1 MARYATLSAV
11 GARPPTVDANL
22 PPQEVVALMIAHL
35 RAEVAQVLPDHPDLV
50 VLPEVCDLPANYDL
64 YAEST
69 LTGYFSVRGDQ
80 VLRALAGIAR
90 EHRCHITYPAVRR
103 LPDGTLRNSIQL
115 LDRRGDVIAIYDKYH
130 PTLWEIEAGILPGD
144 HAAAAECDFG
154 RVGFAICFDLNFD
167 EIRAR
172 TLQARPDVLAFCSMY
187 HGGLMQNYWAYA
199 GRMHFA
205 GAVTGTGGYLVSPVG
220 AGVAASTNYHNYATA
235 RVNLDCAVVHLDYNW
250 ERLKAMRAKYGTR
263 ARVADPGYLG
273 SVLVSSE
280 TDEFTVDDL
289 IREFALERLDDYFA
303 RATAIQTARR
313 PAVTTANK

>member
-11 GARPPTVDANL
+11 GARPPTLDPRL
-22 PPQEVVALMIAHL
+22 PAQEAVARMIAHL
-35 RAEVAQVLPDHPDLV
+35 RAEIEQVLPDQPDLV

-64 YAEST
+64 YSQET
-69 LTGYFSVRGDQ
+69 LTGYFGARGDQ
-80 VLRALAGIAR
+80 VLQALAETAR
-90 EHRCHITYPAVRR
+90 AHRCYITYPAVRR
-103 LPDGTLRNSIQL
+103 LPDGSLRNSIQL
-115 LDRRGDVIAIYDKYH
+115 IDRRGEVVSIYDKYH
-130 PTLWEIEAGILPGD
+130 PTLWEIDAGILPGD
-144 HAAAAECDFG
+144 RAVVAECDFG

-172 TLQARPDVLAFCSMY
+172 TLQGRPDVLAFCSMY

-205 GAVTGTGGYLVSPVG
+205 GAITGTSGTVLTPVG
-220 AGVAASTNYHNYATA
+220 ACAAASTNYHNYATA

-250 ERLKAMRAKYGTR
+250 DRLKAMRAKYGPR

-280 TDEFTVDDL
+280 TDAFTVDDL
-289 IREFALERLDDYFA
+289 IREFGLERLDDYFA
-303 RATAIQTARR
+303 RATAIQAAHRSAISTMR
-313 PAVTTANK
+313 